1 MLRTLVV
8 THVLLDYR
16 YMDDVTENFFFVQFT
31 WCAVLKMFVNL
42 FRIERVKASK
52 KVYNE
57 LFTERKNGRFLRNCK
72 CRD

>member
-31 WCAVLKMFVNL
+31 WCAVLKMSVIL
-42 FRIERVKASK
+42 FRIEQVKALK
-52 KVYNE
+52 K
-57 LFTERKNGRFLRNCK
+57 FTMSYLQRGKMEDF
-72 CRD
+72 